1 MTEEPAPVLNGT
13 DHLPPGPSRQPPP
26 GPRSSRRKPAGDTAT
41 RQRVLDAAIQCILEQ
56 GLYRASSNAIAEQ
69 AGLSWGVIQYYFGTR
84 EALMLAVLDE
94 GARRLTQAV
103 QDAEI
108 RGSTVIERVESYMET
123 IAQYYG
129 SPDYLAFTQVL
140 ISLSHDPRTS
150 ADTREHLERVS
161 AATQPPLRR
170 LQAEVLKGTGVQD
183 PAVESLLFHSLR
195 GLALSHVMLATIPSV
210 DLPLV
215 SQQFPAQRKLLA
227 EALALLIEA
236 HSGNAGLSGA
246 AAVSSAADG
255 GEAQARPGG
264 IGVSLR
270 VPQLGRALWLDARG
284 AIPGPCGDLGAARRQ
299 LQRGPPAP

>member
-1 MTEEPAPVLNGT
+1 MRAEEADTRLTATQAGQSPA
-13 DHLPPGPSRQPPP
+13 
-26 GPRSSRRKPAGDTAT
+26 RSSRRRPAGDSAS

-84 EALMLAVLDE
+84 EALMLAVLEE
-94 GARRLTQAV
+94 GARRLAGAV
-103 QDAEI
+103 QDATI
-108 RGSTVIERVESYMET
+108 SGSTVSERVVCFMEI
-123 IAQYYG
+123 IAQYYA

-140 ISLSHDPRTS
+140 ISLSHDPKTS

-170 LQAEVLKGTGVQD
+170 LQAEVLDGTGVKD

-227 EALALLIEA
+227 EALALLIESQ
-236 HSGNAGLSGA
+236 SG
-246 AAVSSAADG
+246 
-255 GEAQARPGG
+255 
-264 IGVSLR
+264 
-270 VPQLGRALWLDARG
+270 
-284 AIPGPCGDLGAARRQ
+284 
-299 LQRGPPAP
+299 